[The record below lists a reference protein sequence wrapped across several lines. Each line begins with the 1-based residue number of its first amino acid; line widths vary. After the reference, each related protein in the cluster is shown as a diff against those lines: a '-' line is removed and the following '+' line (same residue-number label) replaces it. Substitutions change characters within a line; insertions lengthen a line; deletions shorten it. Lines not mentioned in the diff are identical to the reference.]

1 MLNLQNAI
9 QLSLYMNNDSISD
22 SRTLLIHNAKSKLL
36 TIAFADALDIR
47 VMQAALSLKQEQYA
61 NPVLIGNRQD
71 IVNFANN
78 HSIDI
83 SSIEIRD
90 PEVLITQE
98 YVDALMSAIP
108 SLNSAEET
116 RLLLVNPLYFAGIEA
131 KLGHIHGSIA
141 GNIST
146 TGEVIRA
153 GIKSVGLAEGIQ
165 TVSSF
170 FAMIFPDQIL
180 FYADCAV
187 VPSPSVEQLCDIA
200 AITAENFKKINN
212 MDPRVA
218 FLSFSTKGSSTH
230 EDAKKV
236 RDAFELFTLKH
247 PTILADGE
255 LQFDAAF
262 VPEIAGLKAP
272 KSPLEGRANVL
283 IFPDLDAGNIAYKIT
298 QRMGGARAI
307 GPIVQGL
314 SRPYVDLSRGCSTED
329 IIDVALI
336 CAAL

>member
-1 MLNLQNAI
+1 MVNLQNAI
-9 QLSLYMNNDSISD
+9 QLSIYMNNDSISD
-22 SRTLLIHNAKSKLL
+22 FKLSLIHNAKSNLR

-47 VMQAALSLKQEQYA
+47 VMHAALSLKQEHLAY
-61 NPVLIGNRQD
+61 PILIGNRQD

-78 HSIDI
+78 NNTDI
-83 SSIEIRD
+83 HTIEIRD
-90 PEVLITQE
+90 PEESITQE
-98 YVDALMSAIP
+98 YVDVLLSAIP
-108 SLNSAEET
+108 NLKSTEES
-116 RLLLVNPLYFAGIEA
+116 RKLLSNPLYFSGIEA
-131 KLGHIHGSIA
+131 KLGKVHGCIA

-146 TGEVIRA
+146 TGDVIKA

-170 FAMIFPDQIL
+170 FVMLFPDEIL

-187 VPSPSVEQLCDIA
+187 VPSPSAAQLCDIA
-200 AITAENFKKINN
+200 AMTAKHYELISN

-230 EDAKKV
+230 A
-236 RDAFELFTLKH
+236 DAFKVSEAYELFCTTY

-262 VPEIAGLKAP
+262 IPEIASFKAP
-272 KSPLEGRANVL
+272 NSPLQGRANVL
-283 IFPDLDAGNIAYKIT
+283 IFPDLDAGNIAYKIS
-298 QRMGGARAI
+298 QRLAGARAI

-314 SRPYVDLSRGCSTED
+314 SRPYFDLSRGCSTDD

>member
-1 MLNLQNAI
+1 MI
-9 QLSLYMNNDSISD
+9 NDSMSD
-22 SRTLLIHNAKSKLL
+22 IRSLLIHNAQSKLR

-47 VMQAALSLKQEQYA
+47 VMHAALMLEQEQFA
-61 NPVLIGNRQD
+61 IPLLVGNRQD

-78 HSIDI
+78 HKIDI
-83 SSIEIRD
+83 STIEIRD
-90 PEVLITQE
+90 LKESITQE
-98 YVDALMSAIP
+98 HIDALINSNSSM
-108 SLNSAEET
+108 NSAEEA
-116 RLLLVNPLYFAGIEA
+116 RHFLSNPLYFAGIEA
-131 KLGHIHGSIA
+131 KLGNIHGCIA

-146 TGEVIRA
+146 TGDVIKA

-170 FAMIFPDQIL
+170 FAMIFPERIL

-200 AITAENFKKINN
+200 AITAENFKKICN

-230 EDAKKV
+230 ENAHKV
-236 RDAFELFTLKH
+236 REAFQLFNLKY

-255 LQFDAAF
+255 LQFDAAS
-262 VPEIAGLKAP
+262 VPEIANLKAP
-272 KSPLEGRANVL
+272 ESPLMGKANVL
-283 IFPDLDAGNIAYKIT
+283 IFPNLDAGNIAYKIS
-298 QRMGGARAI
+298 QRLGGARAI

-314 SRPYVDLSRGCSTED
+314 SRPYFDLSRGCCTED